1 MDHLEVRELL
11 YFIALAEKMHFSRAA
26 EQLGIAQPALSR
38 AISRLERRM
47 GVQLFERTSR
57 RVSLTEAGEV
67 LLRES
72 RKVLA
77 AADGAVRRAQ
87 RAARPQRLVIAAPPG
102 TGAALLSLVLDAY
115 RSGPDPVP
123 VEVLFTVDLA
133 AALRDGTADL
143 ALMCGSDDLDGLDT
157 VDLLDESPVAL
168 LPAGHPLAARG
179 SLTARDVRADTE
191 FREQPPRVG
200 LDEDHRPGRDR
211 RPRGRT
217 GGERD
222 QPARAV
228 RRGRPGDR
236 RATQPTRSGLA
247 TRHPAGRPRPADRRR
262 GRGGAEPTGRRPG
275 VGRPGPRSAVGQI
288 WLMPPS
294 TSSSMPVM

>member
-67 LLRES
+67 FLRES

-200 LDEDHRPGRDR
+200 LDEIIDRVAIGDLVVVLGASATSRLGPSVVAVPVTGAPRSRLVLAWPRATPLAVRDRLTGAAAAVARSRPDVDPVSAGRDH
-211 RPRGRT
+211 
-217 GGERD
+217 
-222 QPARAV
+222 
-228 RRGRPGDR
+228 DR
-236 RATQPTRSGLA
+236 LSVRSG
-247 TRHPAGRPRPADRRR
+247 
-262 GRGGAEPTGRRPG
+262 
-275 VGRPGPRSAVGQI
+275 
-288 WLMPPS
+288 
-294 TSSSMPVM
+294 